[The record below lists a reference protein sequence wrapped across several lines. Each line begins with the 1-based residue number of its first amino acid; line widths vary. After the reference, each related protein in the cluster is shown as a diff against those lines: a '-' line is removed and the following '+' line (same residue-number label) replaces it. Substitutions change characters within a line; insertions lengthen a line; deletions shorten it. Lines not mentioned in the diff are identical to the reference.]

1 VDRPT
6 AFVLKDLTTFSI
18 LFREWT
24 LLTRKKG
31 FFTVAESV
39 LQYMVHKP
47 ILRFVITP
55 VAVAGILM
63 LAILAATAN
72 AQENNNT
79 GNAQQQS
86 NSTEN
91 SQQSNSAGNGQE
103 NNATSPSVSATN
115 NATPPSVSATNNA
128 TSPSVPTASN
138 NTGNASADFVNS
150 ILAVHNRE
158 RAAVGVQP
166 LVWNNTLAAGAKAWA
181 ENLAA
186 TGKFEHS
193 TCCGAFRDYGE
204 NLAGFDPSQGVSA
217 PGGGLMLWVAEKNNY
232 HGGPITPD
240 IPANQTIGHYTQ
252 MVWRNTTSVG
262 CGIGS
267 GSGHPFSILV
277 CRYYPPG
284 NIFGQKPY

>member
-1 VDRPT
+1 MDRPT

-86 NSTEN
+86 NGPEN
-91 SQQSNSAGNGQE
+91 SQQSNNAGNGQE

-158 RAAVGVQP
+158 RAP
-166 LVWNNTLAAGAKAWA
+166 L
-181 ENLAA
+181 E
-186 TGKFEHS
+186 FS
-193 TCCGAFRDYGE
+193 R
-204 NLAGFDPSQGVSA
+204 S
-217 PGGGLMLWVAEKNNY
+217 
-232 HGGPITPD
+232 
-240 IPANQTIGHYTQ
+240 
-252 MVWRNTTSVG
+252 
-262 CGIGS
+262 CGITR
-267 GSGHPFSILV
+267 
-277 CRYYPPG
+277 CRG
-284 NIFGQKPY
+284 G

>member
-1 VDRPT
+1 MDRPT
-6 AFVLKDLTTFSI
+6 AFVLKGLTTFSI

-55 VAVAGILM
+55 VAAAGILM

-79 GNAQQQS
+79 GNAQQQG

-91 SQQSNSAGNGQE
+91 SQQSNNAGNGQE
-103 NNATSPSVSATN
+103 NNNAGNGQEN